1 MGEVADL
8 YVTLRANTAQFTSGW
23 KKAVADSEG
32 SAAKINAATGK
43 VAKYSVLGLAGIAVA
58 GVKMASD
65 FSDAMNRVNNLAMGG
80 KGNVQQLSNAVL
92 DLAGKVGFSPN
103 NLADA
108 LYHIES
114 NFYSVG
120 LGGKQALN
128 ALQIAA
134 EGAKIG
140 NADLV
145 DVTNALGAAVASG
158 IPGVQNY
165 SKAMGMLLA
174 TVGSGD
180 MTMQNLADAFST
192 GILAIGKQYGATMQ
206 DMGAALAT
214 FGDNN
219 IRGQVAAT
227 DLRMAI
233 MDLTKQGKPGVAALE
248 SIGIAQGQLAHDMQT
263 GGLRKALEDLKQHLD
278 DAGISGTQVG
288 QFLETAFT
296 KKSSAPLAILI
307 DQMDRFNSKFPALE
321 SGANKFG
328 SDWSS
333 QTHQFK
339 QVWSEFVSQF
349 ESDLIKVGQQLL
361 PDATS
366 ALKALGAGFDWIGSN
381 IGTILTLGEYLAGAA
396 AGFYALKLATMAWAA
411 IEVVAGVVS
420 QIGAFMTLAT
430 TITSVKDAQA
440 LLSLAMEATPWGAI
454 ASLVGIGIV
463 GAFKLF
469 HKSSD
474 DATQAAKL
482 NQTQIDD
489 LRYSYDKLNGAIKAT
504 SLTQIKALDD
514 KTKVQSHITGSN
526 QLATT
531 GNSLADAAGYL
542 GINARLIPLAQSGNV
557 QALKEL
563 NSELER
569 FAHDNRVLM
578 SESMDGKQFVT
589 YAQAAAGLQQALGG
603 VNSTLAQ
610 GGQSWREN
618 AAQAA
623 MNTDAFKAVTG
634 SAQLMQAPLINTQAQ
649 LQHFADKFHW
659 SADQVREVVKGEM
672 VPITQSGVQQVI
684 DNIGKLPAGIQS
696 VQPQVNA
703 ATVNLANSVTAK
715 LRGLSGQWLGI
726 GQNAGAGF
734 AQGITFSI
742 GNAISA
748 AAQLAAAA
756 VNAAQAKL
764 KVKSPSRVFFEIGQ
778 WTGEGLALGIDSK
791 TGRVT
796 SAAQS
801 VAVAA
806 VKAAATAPTGTATRV
821 RRESAKKALSMDLP
835 TYLEAAAAA
844 GYTTYGAR
852 PPGGAGG
859 FTHHTTVVVQLD
871 RKVLATA
878 VQKEFLLNERRN
890 TSNGLSRR
898 RSAKV

>member
-23 KKAVADSEG
+23 AKAVATGETG
-32 SAAKINAATGK
+32 AAKVNAATSK
-43 VAKYSVLGLAGIAVA
+43 IAKYSVLGLAGIGLAS
-58 GVKMASD
+58 VKMAGD
-65 FSDAMNRVNNLAMGG
+65 FSDSINRVNNLAMGG
-80 KGNVQQLSNAVL
+80 KGNVQALSSSVL

-134 EGAKIG
+134 EGAKVG

-248 SIGIAQGQLAHDMQT
+248 SIGLAQGQLAHDMQT
-263 GGLRKALEDLKQHLD
+263 GGLRKALTDLKTHLD
-278 DAGISGTQVG
+278 DAGISGTKVG

-296 KKSSAPLAILI
+296 KKSSAPLAVLI

-321 SGANKFG
+321 EGANKFG
-328 SDWSS
+328 DDWTS

-339 QVWSEFVSQF
+339 QVWSTFVSQF
-349 ESDLIKVGQQLL
+349 EADLIKVGQQLL
-361 PDATS
+361 PTATS
-366 ALKALGAGFDWIGSN
+366 AMQALGAGFDWIGSN

-396 AGFYALKLATMAWAA
+396 AGFYLLKLATMAWAA
-411 IEVVAGVVS
+411 IQWISSVV
-420 QIGAFMTLAT
+420 QGAAAFISLAT
-430 TITSVKDAQA
+430 EIRSAKEAQV
-440 LLSLAMEATPWGAI
+440 LLSMAMTDTPWGAV
-454 ASLVGIGIV
+454 ASLVGV
-463 GAFKLF
+463 TVVAAFKLF
-469 HKSSD
+469 GKSSSN
-474 DATQAAKL
+474 ASQAADQQRQAVQSLADTYDNLTGAITKATSTELLKTLQGPMKGIPGASPGIGSDLSLMGDGANISTVDLAAKMGINQNTLIAALEGSAGAAKTL
-482 NQTQIDD
+482 NTQLNAYAKTSETALGEVAD
-489 LRYSYDKLNGAIKAT
+489 LRNAFQALTGTVNDSAETDRRKWISTENLTAALKGVKGGADVANGAILSNTHQVAELAAKYNW
-504 SLTQIKALDD
+504 SGQQIQ
-514 KTKVQSHITGSN
+514 TV
-526 QLATT
+526 
-531 GNSLADAAGYL
+531 
-542 GINARLIPLAQSGNV
+542 INAYWPPAMAKAEGVTVSAVQQIEGTLGGLPGQAQTVGTN
-557 QALKEL
+557 L
-563 NSELER
+563 
-569 FAHDNRVLM
+569 
-578 SESMDGKQFVT
+578 G
-589 YAQAAAGLQQALGG
+589 AGLA
-603 VNSTLAQ
+603 
-610 GGQSWREN
+610 R
-618 AAQAA
+618 
-623 MNTDAFKAVTG
+623 
-634 SAQLMQAPLINTQAQ
+634 
-649 LQHFADKFHW
+649 
-659 SADQVREVVKGEM
+659 
-672 VPITQSGVQQVI
+672 
-684 DNIGKLPAGIQS
+684 
-696 VQPQVNA
+696 
-703 ATVNLANSVTAK
+703 
-715 LRGLSGQWLGI
+715 
-726 GQNAGAGF
+726 
-734 AQGITFSI
+734 GITFSI
-742 GNAISA
+742 GNAVSA

-756 VNAAQAKL
+756 IHAAQTKL
-764 KVKSPSRVFFEIGQ
+764 QVKSPSRVFFELGQ
-778 WTGEGLALGIDSK
+778 WTGEGLAMGIESK

-796 SAAQS
+796 SSAQ
-801 VAVAA
+801 ALATA
-806 VKAAATAPTGTATRV
+806 GIKAAATAPTGTATRV

-844 GYTTYGAR
+844 GYTTHSYAGVSHAQPIVVHLTSEVKLDGKRVGA
-852 PPGGAGG
+852 AMQKH
-859 FTHHTTVVVQLD
+859 FL
-871 RKVLATA
+871 RKELIG
-878 VQKEFLLNERRN
+878 

-898 RSAKV
+898 RSSKV